1 MEGFVTTE
9 DYYLA
14 LGVPPFASPSLIH
27 DAYKFLSS
35 RFDFGLYKRYRDSK
49 AGRLIETAYD
59 TLKDERKRMEYDLI
73 YTSVK
78 DQNASMQIAHES
90 ESTSCCCQWRHRA
103 RNLEMSEFQCQC
115 SYISTETEG
124 ILQNDVSLIAE
135 LQELKSRY
143 QMRLYHL
150 HGGKVYFISSSID
163 QREQLAQIPL
173 RIKTPDMD
181 IETDSRG
188 DQSRSLPLKWK
199 ISFLTVATG
208 MIFGAEVVVFI
219 VLLLTVGV
227 IICIIPFALLS
238 KAESFDYEMN
248 PAGGGLYAAIW
259 IVDNRLLMI
268 ERRMDKTL
276 QEEMWKWSSADYEQK
291 IRCLV
296 ESEGNRIQYG
306 AEKRKEATINN
317 DRERQRIA
325 NIRKIP
331 RFNEPADALQI
342 QQDMEPGLYVLRH
355 QQSMEEQVAERR
367 REIQQNT
374 VLQYSEWQ
382 NDAEVSGSSFYSH
395 NAWWSEFEGRQ
406 ACPKCYE
413 V

>member
-1 MEGFVTTE
+1 M
-9 DYYLA
+9 A
-14 LGVPPFASPSLIH
+14 PS
-27 DAYKFLSS
+27 
-35 RFDFGLYKRYRDSK
+35 
-49 AGRLIETAYD
+49 ET
-59 TLKDERKRMEYDLI
+59 K
-73 YTSVK
+73 
-78 DQNASMQIAHES
+78 
-90 ESTSCCCQWRHRA
+90 
-103 RNLEMSEFQCQC
+103 
-115 SYISTETEG
+115 G

-150 HGGKVYFISSSID
+150 HGREVYFTSSSID

-173 RIKTPDMD
+173 RIKTPDMG

-188 DQSRSLPLKWK
+188 HQSRSLPLKWK
-199 ISFLTVATG
+199 ISFLIVATG
-208 MIFGAEVVVFI
+208 IIFGAEVVMSI
-219 VLLLTVGV
+219 VLSLTVGV

-238 KAESFDYEMN
+238 KAEPFDYEMN
-248 PAGGGLYAAIW
+248 PAGGLNAAIW

-276 QEEMWKWSSADYEQK
+276 QEEMWKWSSADSEQK
-291 IRCLV
+291 IRYLV

-342 QQDMEPGLYVLRH
+342 QQDMEPGSYVLRH
-355 QQSMEEQVAERR
+355 QQSMEEQGAERR

-382 NDAEVSGSSFYSH
+382 NDAEVSGSSFCSY

-413 V
+413 VWTYLLQCPKCEMKACPRCQASIRPRRRNLRAISPPPLSLADRMALLDWYS